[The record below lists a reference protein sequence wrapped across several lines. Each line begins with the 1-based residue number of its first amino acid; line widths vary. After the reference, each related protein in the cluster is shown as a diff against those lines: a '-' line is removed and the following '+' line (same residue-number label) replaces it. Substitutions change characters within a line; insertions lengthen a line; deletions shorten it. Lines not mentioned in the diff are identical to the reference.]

1 MPTVAGG
8 YAVPALRERS
18 LTRSSSVTQEGCYS
32 RVMGLSATF
41 RCFRG
46 CDGSYP
52 LTQAIYRCPK
62 CDGLLTVQ
70 HDMRALAKMRGAD
83 WRALFDQRW
92 SPTTVSGVWS
102 KREWVAPEIP
112 EEALVTTG
120 EGMTPLVSSSWQAG
134 PVRRLASELGFGE
147 LLVKQCG
154 TTHTGSFKDLGMTVL
169 VSVVNHAV
177 RTGALKVRAIA
188 CASTGDTSAALA
200 AYGAAAGLPVVVL
213 LPRGMVSVAQLVQP
227 LSHGARVLAL
237 ETDFDGCMRIVKEL
251 AARGLVYL
259 ANSMNPLRIE
269 GQKTVAIEIAQQLG
283 WQAPDWVVIP
293 SGNLGNSAA
302 LWAGFSMAKELG
314 VIDRLPRLC
323 IAQAENA
330 NPMYLAYQAGTKDA
344 IAPVVAKA
352 TQASAI
358 RIGNPVSGPRAIA
371 ALEAMAGVVEQA
383 NESELADACA
393 RADRSGLYA
402 DPHTGVALACARK
415 LRERGTI
422 GANERVVI
430 VSTASALK
438 FTEFKLGYHERKL
451 PEVEAAL
458 ANTPIALPPDLDEVA
473 RHLT

>member
-1 MPTVAGG
+1 
-8 YAVPALRERS
+8 
-18 LTRSSSVTQEGCYS
+18 
-32 RVMGLSATF
+32 MGFSATF
-41 RCFRG
+41 RCFQG

-62 CDGLLTVQ
+62 CDGLLAVR
-70 HDMRALAKMRGAD
+70 HDMAALAKTTGGQ
-83 WRALFDQRW
+83 WRALFDRRW
-92 SPTTVSGVWS
+92 SPVGTTPSGVWS
-102 KREWVAPEIP
+102 KREWVAPEVP
-112 EEALVTTG
+112 DEAIVTAG
-120 EGMTPLVSSSWQAG
+120 EGMTPLVSSAWAASPA
-134 PVRRLASELGFGE
+134 RRLASELGFGE

-169 VSVVNHAV
+169 VSVVNQAV
-177 RTGALKVRAIA
+177 RSGALHVRAIA

-237 ETDFDGCMRIVKEL
+237 DTDFDGCMSVVKEL

-269 GQKTVAIEIAQQLG
+269 GQKTVAVEIAQQLG
-283 WQAPDWVVIP
+283 WQTPDWVVIP

-314 VIDRLPRLC
+314 VIERLPRLC
-323 IAQAENA
+323 IAQAESA
-330 NPMYLAYQAGTKDA
+330 NPMYLAFKAGKKDEVPA
-344 IAPVVAKA
+344 VVAKP

-358 RIGNPVSGPRAIA
+358 RIGNPVSAPRAMA
-371 ALEAMAGVVEQA
+371 ALEAMNGVVEQA
-383 NESELADACA
+383 SEAELADACA

-402 DPHTGVALACARK
+402 DPHTGVAIACAKK

-422 GANERVVI
+422 AASDRVVI

-438 FTEFKLGYHERKL
+438 FTEFKLGYHERRL
-451 PEVEAAL
+451 PDVESAL
-458 ANTPIALPPDLDEVA
+458 ANTPIPLPPDVDEVA
-473 RHLT
+473 KHLG

>member
-1 MPTVAGG
+1 MA
-8 YAVPALRERS
+8 
-18 LTRSSSVTQEGCYS
+18 
-32 RVMGLSATF
+32 LSATF

-46 CDGSYP
+46 CEGSYP
-52 LTQAIYRCPK
+52 ITQAIYRCPK
-62 CDGLLTVQ
+62 CDSLLAVQ
-70 HDMRALAKMRGAD
+70 HDMAALAKTPGSE
-83 WRALFDQRW
+83 WRRTFDQRW
-92 SPTTVSGVWS
+92 SATSVSGVWS
-102 KREWVAPEIP
+102 KREWVAPEVPDDAI
-112 EEALVTTG
+112 VTTG
-120 EGMTPLVSSSWQAG
+120 EGMTPLYPAK
-134 PVRRLASELGFGE
+134 RLASELGFGE
-147 LLVKQCG
+147 LFVKQCG

-177 RTGALKVRAIA
+177 RSGALKVRAIA

-237 ETDFDGCMRIVKEL
+237 ETDFDGCMAVVKEL

-302 LWAGFSMAKELG
+302 LYAGFSMAKELG
-314 VIDRLPRLC
+314 VIDRIPRLC
-323 IAQAENA
+323 IAQAANA
-330 NPMYLAYQAGTKDA
+330 NPMYLAYAAGHVDRVE
-344 IAPVVAKA
+344 PVTAKP

-358 RIGNPVSGPRAIA
+358 RIGNPVSAPRAIV
-371 ALEAMAGVVEQA
+371 ALEAMGGVVEQA
-383 NESELADACA
+383 TEQELADACA

-402 DPHTGVALACARK
+402 CPHTGVALACAQK
-415 LRERGTI
+415 LLEKKTI
-422 GANERVVI
+422 KPNERVVV

-438 FTEFKLGYHERKL
+438 FTEFKLGYHEKKL
-451 PEVEAAL
+451 PDVDATL
-458 ANTPIALPPDLDEVA
+458 ANTPIPLPPDVDEAA
-473 RHLT
+473 RHLA